1 MFSCVCVFF
10 FFKQKT
16 AYEMRISDWS
26 SDVCSSDLATDRDGK
41 MVTTQ
46 EALRIEEKILDLV
59 KEGNGAANPVLSA
72 ADAPARLQAVAE
84 HPLNPGQL
92 AAADRTSVV
101 SGKSVSVRVDLGGR
115 RIIKKKKN
123 KP

>member
-1 MFSCVCVFF
+1 MG
-10 FFKQKT
+10 T
-16 AYEMRISDWS
+16 AH
-26 SDVCSSDLATDRDGK
+26 ATDRDGK

-84 HPLNPGQL
+84 HPLHPGQI
-92 AAADRTSVV
+92 AAATPILSSADRTLTCPGKAGP
-101 SGKSVSVRVDLGGR
+101 GKSTTLQTC
-115 RIIKKKKN
+115 
-123 KP
+123 PPPAAAH